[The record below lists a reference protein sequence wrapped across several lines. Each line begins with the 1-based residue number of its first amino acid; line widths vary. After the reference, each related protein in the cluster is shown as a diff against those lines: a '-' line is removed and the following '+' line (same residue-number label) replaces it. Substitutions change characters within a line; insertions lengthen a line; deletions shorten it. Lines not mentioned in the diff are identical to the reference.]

1 MYAAYLMIIVINIFF
16 ASIKKYSRVILILSM
31 GLLLVLVAGNVAGAD
46 VHSYLIMYEGAKKG
60 VNLHGEIGYY
70 ALEYLFAHVL
80 KWNFWLFRLFIVIL
94 CYGLVFKGISYFS
107 VSKHW
112 IIAMYMGYLFI
123 MDTIQFRNFLAMS
136 LLVFAFHYLMSDDKK
151 EWIKYVFFIII
162 AATFQVIILYTLS
175 FLIYKCKNKKIM
187 NGLIVFVA
195 VTSFGISLIN
205 RDKINPIF
213 SFIINNLLEGRGANY
228 LSQRTHNAPIGII
241 GLYCIDMCIL
251 IYIYMLKKKHMNEE
265 QQKYH
270 DYIWRIHCLLILIFP
285 LLLRSISFYRII
297 RNVCLLKY
305 IDYAKMIDRLKI
317 NTVHRFILVF
327 AISISIFLWGFVDC
341 ILINPFEVVVE
352 PIFEKNCFWGIDRA
366 PSIMKFFLS

>member
-136 LLVFAFHYLMSDDKK
+136 LLIFAFHYLMSDDKK

-327 AISISIFLWGFVDC
+327 AVSISIFLWGFVDC

-352 PIFEKNCFWGIDRA
+352 PIFEKNCFWGIDRV